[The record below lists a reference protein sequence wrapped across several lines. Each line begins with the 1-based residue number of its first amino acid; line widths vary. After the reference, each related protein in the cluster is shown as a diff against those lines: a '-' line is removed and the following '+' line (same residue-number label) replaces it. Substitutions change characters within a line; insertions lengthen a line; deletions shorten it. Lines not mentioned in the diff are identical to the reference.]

1 MHFNLL
7 TSGDDAK
14 MSLFKT
20 LEKFSWS
27 TFKFGIDVQSNVAI
41 SMMSLVGR
49 VGSSSFVST
58 NRGIPVL

>member
-27 TFKFGIDVQSNVAI
+27 TFKFGIDFQSNVAI

-49 VGSSSFVST
+49 AQ
-58 NRGIPVL
+58 